1 MILFWIIV
9 FVVSMIVM
17 VKGADWLLS
26 SSEKIGL
33 VIGLSPFIAGVL
45 IVGIGTSFPELIVS
59 LVAAFKDVT
68 EIITA
73 NAVGSNISNI
83 LLIIGTAAVVGKRLV
98 VTKSLID
105 LDLPMLASRYRSFF
119 GGYMG

>member
-1 MILFWIIV
+1 M
-9 FVVSMIVM
+9 MVM
-17 VKGADWLLS
+17 VKGADWLLGS
-26 SSEKIGL
+26 AEKIGL
-33 VIGLSPFIAGVL
+33 VIGLSPFIIGVL

-83 LLIIGTAAVVGKRLV
+83 LLIIGTAALVGKRLV

-105 LDLPMLASRYRSFF
+105 LDLPMLAVGTVLFF
-119 GGYMG
+119 RGYMG